1 MRLGIDATPALRQ
14 YAGVGRFARG
24 VLSGLAG
31 LDHRNSYTLIATGKA
46 RFATED
52 TVVPDGSRWVRLPI
66 SERLATIG
74 WQRLRA
80 WPPPTLFA
88 RDLSL
93 YFTPDYALPPLGGVR
108 GILTVHDLS
117 FLTHPECAEEAL
129 RRYLS
134 TVVPRSVRAAAAVI
148 AVTETTAAA
157 VRAQLPGGPPI
168 HVVPNGVDPAFH
180 GVRAIDRDAAEAAL
194 LSRFGL
200 GSGYLLA
207 VSTLEP
213 RKNYVRLLQAFA
225 LARGRIARAAR
236 SGGGDA
242 ERQGEPVQLV
252 IAGREG
258 WLYEPIFR
266 EYARLGLRGS
276 VRFIS
281 RFDDRDLLLLLRGAR
296 AFIYPSLYEGFGI
309 PPLEAMAAGV
319 PVAASTGGAIPEVL
333 GDAALLF
340 DPLDVEAM
348 AGAIERVLL
357 DTELRDEL
365 VRRGTARAATYTW
378 EASAMAL
385 LRVFETVAA

>member
-24 VLSGLAG
+24 VLSGLAA
-31 LDHRNSYTLIATGKA
+31 LDHANSYTLITTGKA
-46 RFATED
+46 RFSIED
-52 TVVPDGSRWVRLPI
+52 TVVPDRSRWLRLPV

-88 RDLSL
+88 GRLSL
-93 YFTPDYALPPLGGVR
+93 YFTPDYALPPLGAVR

-117 FLTHPECAEEAL
+117 FLTHPECADEAL

-134 TVVPRSVRAAAAVI
+134 TVVPRSVRCAAAVV
-148 AVTETTAAA
+148 AVSGTTAAA
-157 VRAQLPGGPPI
+157 VRSYMPDAPEI
-168 HVVPNGVDPAFH
+168 HVVPNGVDPAFAA
-180 GVRAIDRDAAEAAL
+180 VPAMDRASAESAL
-194 LSRFGL
+194 AMRFDL
-200 GSGYLLA
+200 QPGYLLA

-225 LARGRIARAAR
+225 MARGRLARPAR
-236 SGGGDA
+236 SGAGDP
-242 ERQGEPVQLV
+242 ERQTAPIRLV

-266 EYARLGLRGS
+266 EYARLGLRDS

-281 RFDDRDLLLLLRGAR
+281 RFDDQDLLLLQRGAR

-319 PVAASTGGAIPEVL
+319 PVAASTGGALPEVL
-333 GDAALLF
+333 GDAALAF

-348 AGAIERVLL
+348 AVAIERILL
-357 DTELRDEL
+357 DGDLRDEL
-365 VRRGTARAATYTW
+365 IRRGTARAAAYTW
-378 EASAMAL
+378 EASAAAL
-385 LRVFETVAA
+385 LRLFEAVAA

>member
-31 LDHRNSYTLIATGKA
+31 LDDRNSYTLIATGKA
-46 RFATED
+46 RFAIED
-52 TVVPDGSRWVRLPI
+52 MVVPNGSRWVRLPI

-74 WQRLRA
+74 WQRLRV

-117 FLTHPECAEEAL
+117 FLTHPECAEDAL

-134 TVVPRSVRAAAAVI
+134 TVVPRSVRTAAAVV

-168 HVVPNGVDPAFH
+168 HVVPNGVDPVFH

-194 LSRFGL
+194 LLRFGL
-200 GSGYLLA
+200 GSGFLLA

-236 SGGGDA
+236 SEGGVA
-242 ERQGEPVQLV
+242 ERQGEPLRLV

-266 EYARLGLRGS
+266 EYARLGLRDS

-357 DTELRDEL
+357 DTELRDDL
-365 VRRGTARAATYTW
+365 VRRGSAQAARYTW
-378 EASAMAL
+378 EASAAAL
-385 LRVFETVAA
+385 LRVFEAVAA